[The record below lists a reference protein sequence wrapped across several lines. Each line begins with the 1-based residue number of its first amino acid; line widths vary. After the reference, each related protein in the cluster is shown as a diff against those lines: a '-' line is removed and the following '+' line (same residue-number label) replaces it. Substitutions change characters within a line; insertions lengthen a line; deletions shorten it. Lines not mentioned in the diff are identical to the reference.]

1 MTTRLPRFLTYA
13 AVLLLATAGASAADR
28 TTDTIFPNVVVVTI
42 DTLRTD
48 HMSVY
53 GYDRPTTPNLD
64 GLIDSGIRFDR
75 ARTIEPLTGPALV
88 SMLTS
93 LHPHQHGASRNGLRM
108 RSGMASL
115 PKALQARGYRTAA
128 FVGNW
133 TLRDKLCGLA
143 EHFES
148 YNEVL
153 TRGRWWGFV
162 RREADANDITDGA
175 IEWLGP
181 HRQHESAAPFFLW
194 VHYVEP
200 HSPYRLHKDFVEP
213 LGINTTGNVSPRDRY
228 DTEIAFV
235 DAAVGRLLESLDRL
249 ELTEETLIVF
259 ASDHGES
266 LGEHGYWGHGRHL
279 YEPTL
284 SIPMSVTWKGHL
296 RARAIDAPALI
307 TDIAPTI
314 LGLLGGDQPSTFGG
328 FDWAGVLNGDAAPVD
343 RLTHHQAHR
352 GAVMSKH
359 DSELKRRSGLLEV
372 GIIQNE
378 KKEIFRVTKNRRE
391 FYDLAVD
398 PRELNDLIRK
408 NDPPTEGLLTWM
420 RTVYDGLTAVE
431 DAPPEPLDEE
441 SIEALRSLGYVD

>member
-1 MTTRLPRFLTYA
+1 
-13 AVLLLATAGASAADR
+13 
-28 TTDTIFPNVVVVTI
+28 
-42 DTLRTD
+42 
-48 HMSVY
+48 
-53 GYDRPTTPNLD
+53 
-64 GLIDSGIRFDR
+64 
-75 ARTIEPLTGPALV
+75 
-88 SMLTS
+88 
-93 LHPHQHGASRNGLRM
+93 
-108 RSGMASL
+108 
-115 PKALQARGYRTAA
+115 
-128 FVGNW
+128 
-133 TLRDKLCGLA
+133 
-143 EHFES
+143 
-148 YNEVL
+148 
-153 TRGRWWGFV
+153 
-162 RREADANDITDGA
+162 
-175 IEWLGP
+175 
-181 HRQHESAAPFFLW
+181 
-194 VHYVEP
+194 
-200 HSPYRLHKDFVEP
+200 
-213 LGINTTGNVSPRDRY
+213 
-228 DTEIAFV
+228 
-235 DAAVGRLLESLDRL
+235 
-249 ELTEETLIVF
+249 
-259 ASDHGES
+259 
-266 LGEHGYWGHGRHL
+266 
-279 YEPTL
+279 
-284 SIPMSVTWKGHL
+284 MSVTWKGHL

-420 RTVYDGLTAVE
+420 RTVYNGLTAVE